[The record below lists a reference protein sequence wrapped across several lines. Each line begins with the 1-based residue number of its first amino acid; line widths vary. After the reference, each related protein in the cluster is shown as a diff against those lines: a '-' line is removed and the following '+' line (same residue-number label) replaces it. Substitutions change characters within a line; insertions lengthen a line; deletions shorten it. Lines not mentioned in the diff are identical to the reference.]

1 MLLKPSANVGVSSE
15 FLQGKMPSLETIS
28 RNHGL
33 ELALST
39 DTESQV
45 LEASLELFL
54 FLASSVVMNQGK
66 RAKLCSTK
74 TNKWSKEFRAMRN
87 GSMGYLHEMHQNLGV
102 VETVYIFRK

>member
-1 MLLKPSANVGVSSE
+1 MDASSE
-15 FLQGKMPSLETIS
+15 FLQGKRPSLETIS

-45 LEASLELFL
+45 LEASLELCFL
-54 FLASSVVMNQGK
+54 FLASSVVMNQGE
-66 RAKLCSTK
+66 RAKLCRPK
-74 TNKWSKEFRAMRN
+74 TNKCSKEFRAMRH
-87 GSMGYLHEMHQNLGV
+87 GSLGYLHETHQNLGV